1 MYSNEIYIYLYICA
15 HLPPSVWQLVL
26 DFSRNVHS
34 ITLQT
39 NNPYYMEDEL
49 LMRNKI
55 DDKQCFDIMVLSQV
69 LMTQILRAA
78 HDELDHNGSTRTY
91 MIVWR
96 LYYCK
101 GLKASVNKHIKQCM
115 TCQKRNVQAVKYLQ
129 LHFSTLSLPMKFI
142 SMDLIG
148 PFYPSSSGYH

>member
-1 MYSNEIYIYLYICA
+1 MW
-15 HLPPSVWQLVL
+15 HLVFNFTRS
-26 DFSRNVHS
+26 VHS

-55 DDKQCFDIMVLSQV
+55 DDKQCFHTMVLLKV

-78 HDELDHNGSTRTY
+78 HDELGHNGSIRTY

-96 LYYCK
+96 LYYWK
-101 GLKASVNKHIKQCM
+101 GLKASVNKHIKQCI
-115 TCQKRNVQAVKYLQ
+115 TCWKRNR
-129 LHFSTLSLPMKFI
+129 
-142 SMDLIG
+142 
-148 PFYPSSSGYH
+148 